1 MAKLSITSC
10 LFSVL
15 LLTSW
20 VLPARSANILLREQ
34 ATHSGAVVF
43 LGDVADISA
52 ATEAEVHDLATTPLM
67 AAPAPGTQEFLHVAR
82 VLELLE
88 SRGIDVSS
96 LSVAGARTVEIGK
109 EFQAANPVAVESV
122 RQLTPI
128 ELEKAIVEAI
138 TIHLIDRTG
147 HRDWQVQVNLN
158 ASELRDLAKLGTD
171 LAATAGKSPWTG
183 MQKFQIA
190 GIDDAKPVLVLAKI
204 DRLQNVVVAVRRID
218 RGSLIGAADVEV
230 RLEAANVPT
239 TAATNVDTVIGKE
252 AVRAI
257 DANAILQE
265 SQLRNPLQVQR
276 GETVKVFARTGGI
289 TVSTFAI
296 VQQNGAI
303 GDLVQVQTLDKKERF
318 AARVS
323 GWKQLEVLPTGATT
337 ADYAAANQP
346 ETQKRLAALKLMRLS
361 QTTLAILFAATSAA
375 YGAGRQP
382 VSAAGAGSPRP
393 DDGKQLVHVHAT
405 AS

>member
-1 MAKLSITSC
+1 
-10 LFSVL
+10 
-15 LLTSW
+15 
-20 VLPARSANILLREQ
+20 
-34 ATHSGAVVF
+34 
-43 LGDVADISA
+43 
-52 ATEAEVHDLATTPLM
+52 
-67 AAPAPGTQEFLHVAR
+67 
-82 VLELLE
+82 
-88 SRGIDVSS
+88 
-96 LSVAGARTVEIGK
+96 
-109 EFQAANPVAVESV
+109 
-122 RQLTPI
+122 
-128 ELEKAIVEAI
+128 
-138 TIHLIDRTG
+138 
-147 HRDWQVQVNLN
+147 
-158 ASELRDLAKLGTD
+158 
-171 LAATAGKSPWTG
+171 

-218 RGSLIGAADVEV
+218 RGNLIGAADVEV

-303 GDLVQVQTLDKKERF
+303 GDLVQVQTLDKKDRF

-346 ETQKRLAALKLMRLS
+346 ETQKR
-361 QTTLAILFAATSAA
+361 
-375 YGAGRQP
+375 
-382 VSAAGAGSPRP
+382 
-393 DDGKQLVHVHAT
+393 
-405 AS
+405 